1 MKNNSE
7 MFKKNHLKT
16 NSNIN
21 NKKIGIINQN
31 KKYKYNNINNNF
43 INKNKSNIILN
54 KKNPL
59 DNINKQN
66 IKDVSNSLESSISI
80 DVYEKNISLLNEKI
94 KDQEKDIMYLNN
106 RLQNYDIA
114 INEITNLNMELNTLN
129 EIIRKKNK
137 TIQEF
142 KDISDLSKQK
152 FEDLLSTNNNLL
164 KKIDLLE
171 EENKKLA
178 KNNINNNKDNNY
190 INSLKDELN
199 KVNIENE
206 ELKKQINEKN
216 NEIDNL
222 KNIIDDLN
230 DKIKPKENYNSKKIF
245 NYKMDKE
252 NQNNINDYRYNTNH
266 IKVKKNMINKQLV
279 CEKRPKIHSLVN
291 KKMILEGRYTPLN
304 MTNNLGFNYNHR
316 NTSNLYN
323 KNFSVR
329 TEPSYVSYGNLNNT
343 YNAKERYNAYKGK
356 YKIGPLDYS
365 NFLLDNLKSNISKNY
380 Y

>member
-1 MKNNSE
+1 M
-7 MFKKNHLKT
+7 
-16 NSNIN
+16 
-21 NKKIGIINQN
+21 
-31 KKYKYNNINNNF
+31 
-43 INKNKSNIILN
+43 
-54 KKNPL
+54 
-59 DNINKQN
+59 
-66 IKDVSNSLESSISI
+66 
-80 DVYEKNISLLNEKI
+80 NEKI

-304 MTNNLGFNYNHR
+304 MTNNLGFNYNHNHR

-343 YNAKERYNAYKGK
+343 YNAKERYNAYKGE